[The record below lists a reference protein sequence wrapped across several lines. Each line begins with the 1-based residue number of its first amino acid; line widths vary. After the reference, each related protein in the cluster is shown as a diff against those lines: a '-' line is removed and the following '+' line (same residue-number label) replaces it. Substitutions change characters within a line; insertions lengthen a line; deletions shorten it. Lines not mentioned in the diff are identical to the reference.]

1 MRYLIGFGLMGLA
14 VVALL
19 LFISGSPLVTP
30 IQAAIA
36 CSSDEQFGQV
46 EGGRSCD
53 SFGRNCGTAFA
64 YVCTNAEGSARD
76 VTVPVFGI
84 SAAAFIIPFIAGL
97 FILIFGLYS
106 RRPMVTATDWLGQPT
121 QIQSSVHQEVAPGQF
136 VLRQV
141 GPTRVQ
147 NSTLVTMDGKQV
159 DPTTLSPEINT
170 KIQQAMAM
178 LGTTLDSMPMA
189 TEQTDLAAQIE
200 QLQEARDKGL
210 ISGEEYERLRKAILD
225 KLT

>member
-1 MRYLIGFGLMGLA
+1 MRLLIGFGLMGLA

-30 IQAAIA
+30 IQAAIV

-64 YVCTNAEGSARD
+64 YVCTNAAGTDRE
-76 VTVPVFGI
+76 VTVPVFGV

-106 RRPMVTATDWLGQPT
+106 RRPRVTATDWLGQPT
-121 QIQSSVHQEVAPGQF
+121 QIQSSVYEEVAPGK
-136 VLRQV
+136 VSLRQV
-141 GPTRVQ
+141 GPTRVSSSSVVMV
-147 NSTLVTMDGKQV
+147 NGKPV
-159 DPTTLSPEINT
+159 DPATLSPAINAQ
-170 KIQQAMAM
+170 IQQAMAM
-178 LGTTLDSMPMA
+178 LGTTMESMPTA
-189 TEQTDLAAQIE
+189 DGQPDLAAQLE
-200 QLQEARDKGL
+200 QLTEARDKGL
-210 ISGEEYERLRKAILD
+210 ISSEEYARLRQAILD
-225 KLT
+225 KLM